1 MEKECKFCQ
10 WVEEVKTTNK
20 DAQKQCKEAN
30 NNFFDKYELHYFAQL
45 LTKLY
50 EKGTQSYVNGTHHK
64 YAQLKYCPLCG
75 RKFED

>member
-1 MEKECKFCQ
+1 MDKECKFCE
-10 WVEEVKTTNK
+10 WVEEVKTRNK

-30 NNFFDKYELHYFAQL
+30 NNFFEKYELHYFAQL

-50 EKGTQSYVNGTHHK
+50 EKDTQCYVNDTHFK

-75 RKFED
+75 RKIED